1 MAVKIFIKRTFKK
14 ESLKDASAMLIRA
27 RKNAMASKGYISTE
41 TLVNY
46 DDPCKIV
53 VVSMWQQK
61 EDWDAYVNSDARQ
74 ENEKNFAAMLES
86 PTDYE
91 IFNMGL

>member
-27 RKNAMASKGYISTE
+27 RKNAMANKGYISAE

-46 DDPCKIV
+46 DDPCRIV
-53 VVSMWQQK
+53 VVSMWQNK
-61 EDWDAYVNSDARQ
+61 ENWDVYVNSEARR
-74 ENEKNFAAMLES
+74 ENEKNFAAVLEA

-91 IFNMGL
+91 IFNMGM